1 MGTQPSTDGK
11 RRVLG
16 GGGTADGPSPGLK
29 VLVVLGVLGIL
40 GLLLAVTDPEASLRH
55 LKVGFLSGAASGNY
69 HAVVSRVAA
78 AAASRKGRVTNLA
91 SAGSVENVAR
101 LVAARR
107 GCSAHFALVQEGID
121 LPEGSRLELIGR
133 LTRPETLIILGKNAD
148 HVTSPEELRGARVGI
163 GPVGSGTEFVMRRLL
178 APYGALQL
186 RLSSHSID
194 EQIQQLER
202 GELDFAGMVIDDDAD
217 QLKQALRDRKLQILS
232 LPRAEALASMLPFLR
247 KGRIEAGHYDPVRA
261 LPPTDKTVLQV
272 DTLILGNGCAS
283 RSATQSLIGVLDDLY
298 PLFVK
303 HNKETPNLSGLPYA
317 PVARTYYDTGGPD
330 VVGVYAPWVV
340 DVMPT
345 ASWVQLA
352 LAVSVLFNVIGAL
365 NRFRLYR
372 LDATRVRIERALP
385 ELFRPGITVGEIPRA
400 QPDPA
405 LDPQEVR
412 SRVASLIERLEALAD
427 RCRKQSLSIVVPM
440 GGEMAYRYQDRL
452 VTDLLHALRAFEEGQ
467 EQSARRKA

>member
-11 RRVLG
+11 RRLLG
-16 GGGTADGPSPGLK
+16 PNGARTGPSPTLK
-29 VLVVLGVLGIL
+29 ILIVLAVLAVL

-55 LKVGFLSGAASGNY
+55 LKVGFLSGAVSGNY
-69 HAVVSRVAA
+69 YAVVARVAA
-78 AAASRKGRVTNLA
+78 AAAKRHGRVTNLS

-101 LVAARR
+101 LVAARK
-107 GCSAHFALVQEGID
+107 GCTAHFALVQEGVD
-121 LPEGSRLELIGR
+121 LPEGHQLELIGR
-133 LTRPETLIILGKNAD
+133 LTRPETLVILGKNAD
-148 HVTSPEELRGARVGI
+148 HVTSPENLRGARVGI

-186 RLSSHSID
+186 RLSTHSID
-194 EQIQQLER
+194 EQVQQLER
-202 GELDFAGMVIDDDAD
+202 GELDYAAMVIDEDAE
-217 QLKQALRDRKLQILS
+217 QLKEALRDRKLQILG
-232 LPRAEALASMLPFLR
+232 LPLVEALASGLPFLR

-261 LPPTDKTVLQV
+261 LPPTDKAVLQV

-283 RSATQSLIGVLDDLY
+283 HSATQSLIGVLDDLY

-317 PVARTYYDTGGPD
+317 SVARTYYDTGGPD

-352 LAVSVLFNVIGAL
+352 LAVSVLFNAIGAF

-372 LDATRVRIERALP
+372 LDAERVRIERELP
-385 ELFRPGITVGEIPRA
+385 EIFRPGITVGEISQA

-405 LDPQEVR
+405 LDPREAR
-412 SRVASLIERLEALAD
+412 ERVASIIEQLEALAA
-427 RCRKQSLSIVVPM
+427 RCRKQSLSVVVPM
-440 GGEMAYRYQDRL
+440 GGEMAYRYQEQL
-452 VTDLLHALRAFEEGQ
+452 VTDLLHALRTYEAQ
-467 EQSARRKA
+467 DQTARRLA

>member
-1 MGTQPSTDGK
+1 MGIRKMGSFA
-11 RRVLG
+11 R
-16 GGGTADGPSPGLK
+16 K
-29 VLVVLGVLGIL
+29 V
-40 GLLLAVTDPEASLRH
+40 S
-55 LKVGFLSGAASGNY
+55 
-69 HAVVSRVAA
+69 
-78 AAASRKGRVTNLA
+78 
-91 SAGSVENVAR
+91 
-101 LVAARR
+101 
-107 GCSAHFALVQEGID
+107 
-121 LPEGSRLELIGR
+121 GR

-261 LPPTDKTVLQV
+261 LPPTEKTVLQV

-440 GGEMAYRYQDRL
+440 GGEMAYRYQERL